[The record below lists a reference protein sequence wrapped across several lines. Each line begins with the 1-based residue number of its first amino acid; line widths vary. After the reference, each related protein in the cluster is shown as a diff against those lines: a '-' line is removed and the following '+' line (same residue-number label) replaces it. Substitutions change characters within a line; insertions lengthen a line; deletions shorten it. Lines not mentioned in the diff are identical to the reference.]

1 MEHKKLV
8 DHFGIDS
15 WKDDEDFI
23 EQVAKNTGKL
33 KKGGEADCHNVA
45 TAILNDWQRGRIPYF
60 ERPPKPEGTEAY
72 TAAQM
77 EEEEEKVEEI

>member
-1 MEHKKLV
+1 VEHKKLV

-45 TAILNDWQRGRIPYF
+45 TSILNQW
-60 ERPPKPEGTEAY
+60 
-72 TAAQM
+72 
-77 EEEEEKVEEI
+77 

>member
-33 KKGGEADCHNVA
+33 KKGGEADVHNVA
-45 TAILNDWQRGRIPYF
+45 THILNSWQRGLIPYF
-60 ERPPKPEGTEAY
+60 ERPPKAEGTERIAE
-72 TAAQM
+72 QI
-77 EEEEEKVEEI
+77 EEEEPKIEEI